1 MNFPNIFFTMKNL
14 TSKEQR
20 RLFEE
25 RIFEITDPISGIV
38 CPVFGWIKFCKL
50 WRDWYGKGD
59 ELSRKQKCKENNV
72 PVYRKAAKIRPAIT
86 WWYNVLREPYSAL

>member
-1 MNFPNIFFTMKNL
+1 MELGL
-14 TSKEQR
+14 TTKEQR

-38 CPVFGWIKFCKL
+38 CPVFGWRKFCKL
-50 WRDWYGKGD
+50 WRDWYGKAD
-59 ELSRKQKCKENNV
+59 KLARKATMMANNV

-86 WWYNVLREPYSAL
+86 WWYNVTEEY